1 MRGNRYGGPE
11 RRTGTRRTDEMKMP
25 YISKDAVLNAV
36 LVVNIIA
43 FLVGEFWFDDL
54 ITLNWF
60 LRSALAIHLVLRW
73 PRIFYHRNGWKG

>member
-1 MRGNRYGGPE
+1 
-11 RRTGTRRTDEMKMP
+11 MKMP
-25 YISKDAVLNAV
+25 ISKDAVLNAV
-36 LVVNIIA
+36 LVVNIVA

-73 PRIFYHRNGWKG
+73 PRIFYYRNGWKG

>member
-1 MRGNRYGGPE
+1 
-11 RRTGTRRTDEMKMP
+11 MKMP
-25 YISKDAVLNAV
+25 YISKDLVLNV
-36 LVVNIIA
+36 ILVINIVA

-73 PRIFYHRNGWKG
+73 PRWFYSRNGWKG